1 MADPIDALRTSVV
14 HLHDIGQSLSDA
26 QLEAPAHPTEWSVAD
41 TLSHLSSG
49 AVNTKRR
56 LKDARPAQRR
66 PPAAPSRCGTCAT
79 RRRPRDQAHDAVV
92 ADEVQ
97 SAAIDAVAF
106 DDCATFTFTMGPMTF
121 DYEEFINLRVTE
133 HVVHTWDVEE
143 AYDRD
148 AILDQDG
155 VPYIIDNL
163 DLAVRYTAQPIG
175 KEQVIEIRTTEPQR
189 EFTLT
194 LSNDSV
200 TLEPAEPSDTHNL
213 EISAEAFIRLLY
225 GRLDSDHIP
234 ASISYESLND
244 LRQVFPRCDACR
256 FDSRSSLVR
265 RVPADSLMNRSRG
278 LSTASA
284 PLLISN
290 PTSSIFVTFPSRC
303 SRAQRHRSARG
314 ATTRPR

>member
-1 MADPIDALRTSVV
+1 
-14 HLHDIGQSLSDA
+14 
-26 QLEAPAHPTEWSVAD
+26 
-41 TLSHLSSG
+41 
-49 AVNTKRR
+49 
-56 LKDARPAQRR
+56 
-66 PPAAPSRCGTCAT
+66 
-79 RRRPRDQAHDAVV
+79 
-92 ADEVQ
+92 
-97 SAAIDAVAF
+97 
-106 DDCATFTFTMGPMTF
+106 MGPMTF

-163 DLAVRYTAQPIG
+163 VLAVRSTAQPIG

-213 EISAEAFIRLLY
+213 EISAEAFIRLVY

-244 LRQVFPRCDACR
+244 LRQVFPRCDAWR

-265 RVPADSLMNRSRG
+265 RVRADSLMNRSRG

-284 PLLISN
+284 PLLIAN